1 VKKLAVAGLALS
13 LCAAGQTIREVA
25 VARPCPEGARIAI
38 GFLGA
43 LEKWDDPHRSV
54 RKLALRLR
62 EQGWQAESFSHR
74 NLRTA
79 KKAVVQAL
87 DRNGNKRIDPAEAA
101 SARIVIYGQSMG
113 GGATVKLAS
122 FLKGKGVPV
131 LLTVQVD
138 SFGAR
143 DARIPSNVRT
153 AANFYQKHW
162 FTIRGE
168 DHIRAADPSHTR
180 ILGNFEYEYPL
191 WMIHTWPESWP
202 RRLFGGA
209 HARMEADPVLWTRV
223 ETLIQEAGTT
233 K

>member
-1 VKKLAVAGLALS
+1 M
-13 LCAAGQTIREVA
+13 
-25 VARPCPEGARIAI
+25 ARPAPEGARVAI

-43 LEKWDDPHRSV
+43 LERWNDPHRSV
-54 RKLALRLR
+54 RKLTIRLR

-79 KKAVVQAL
+79 KRTILQAL
-87 DRNGNKRIDPAEAA
+87 DRNGNRRIDSGEAA

-113 GGATVKLAS
+113 GAAVVKLAA
-122 FLKGKGVPV
+122 FLRGVQVPV

-143 DARIPSNVRT
+143 DEQIPENVRT

-168 DHIRAADPSHTR
+168 ESIKAADPTRTR
-180 ILGNFEYEYPL
+180 ILGNFEFEYPL
-191 WMIHTWPESWP
+191 GKARRWPESWP

-209 HARMEADPVLWTRV
+209 HARMEADPALWAQV
-223 ETLIQEAGTT
+223 EALIQEAGE
-233 K
+233 KK